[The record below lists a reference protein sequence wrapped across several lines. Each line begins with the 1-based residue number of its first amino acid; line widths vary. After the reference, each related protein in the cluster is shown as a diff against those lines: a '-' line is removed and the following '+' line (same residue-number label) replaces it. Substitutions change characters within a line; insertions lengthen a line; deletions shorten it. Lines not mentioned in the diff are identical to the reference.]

1 MSLGHKIEVRTSV
14 SQDLFNTIADEQI
27 DGPSHLRNDTIIRK
41 IHADGSSRLIN
52 NSPFGRIQNI
62 CGNLS
67 RVKKYLSM
75 GWKNSAV
82 SLSDAEND
90 VCIDVYITLVSV
102 TLQSTSFE
110 TPATGGVLM
119 L

>member
-1 MSLGHKIEVRTSV
+1 MI
-14 SQDLFNTIADEQI
+14 LFNIVLGGGGKGESKTELKFVAR
-27 DGPSHLRNDTIIRK
+27 LR
-41 IHADGSSRLIN
+41 
-52 NSPFGRIQNI
+52 
-62 CGNLS
+62 
-67 RVKKYLSM
+67 VEKYLSM

-110 TPATGGVLM
+110 TPATGGVVM